1 MATSSSKAFAPV
13 SLSAYQAGM
22 LETLMTQQVQD
33 AMLARSVQ
41 VAKENEL
48 DSDWRFLNVILG
60 YDPREDH
67 TLYSMQLKRQVHL
80 GRHTYNKRNRSSSWT
95 RQTIGGDCVHRE
107 SQSLQSFRTFG
118 RVQGNYRDIVGVHH
132 AVNSSDFVHYQK
144 LLSPM
149 VIDGAV
155 LRTIGAT
162 KESYLGIKWLA
173 ENSISGKR
181 DVCFAEMVGYTRD
194 ANGREIGFVASASI
208 DVPECPELGS
218 AKLTRMRMK
227 RTMLVISSIDYPK
240 TTSELFIMGT
250 TESYIAN
257 SQYRVSMA
265 ILNDISLVV
274 DSQNITRQTL
284 AHHKDWVPDENRLSC
299 TICSR
304 SFHFI
309 SRRRHHCR
317 MCGDVICKTCY
328 VNQFVCREADT
339 SVACQTKFCL
349 RCIVGL
355 RAIDKRLEDFK
366 PQVSK
371 MLTFD
376 TLDVSATETFE
387 EFLELDSPD
396 SNPRASSLF
405 TFQADTHTLLDSSMR
420 TDEEDSEKIRLIP
433 LTDLTGFQ
441 LCYVRVANI
450 AIGTLNNT
458 WFNSIVMLCISWA
471 SLSVGL
477 QTYPTLGE
485 SIILNDMD
493 LFVLAVFILEAFIK
507 IMAEGLYPWRFF
519 TGKEMRWNC
528 FDFAIIVMSLPI
540 WGSALGGSS
549 IAILRM
555 LRLMR
560 IMKLVKRI
568 PQLYMI
574 VMGLIGGLKS
584 IGYIMLLLFLVFYL
598 YAISGITLENWAT
611 IMDIN
616 YFGCDRFDGGYYS
629 TDPAKTA
636 SFQYCNVTRVY
647 GANVTDSSLASQR
660 ALNQVMATLYF
671 ITFILISAF
680 VMLSLFIGAITMS
693 MTQSMEHMKKAQ
705 EEAEAKKRA
714 EKARKRAQEAEL
726 RALEA
731 EKKRAAGEAQEKS
744 DLDPT
749 KTGKLSA
756 AERRER
762 QKMREV
768 LMQTWDDC
776 DLTDILTQQQGDTRS
791 IKGAYLKVAGVATK
805 IVEHPKF
812 SLFVTCVIIMAGVMV
827 GLQTSSEVVD
837 VLGALLTGLDTAI
850 LTVFTAEVILKILAE
865 GLEPW
870 NYFRGAWNVFD
881 FIIVVGSFTKGSGGM
896 LTMLRLLRLLRVL
909 KLVRAFPQLQVIV
922 SALIKGVSSI
932 GNDPFHFQYLHFAMI
947 SLFQLA
953 TMDGWSDV
961 LYINYYGCD
970 LYGYDAY
977 RDLGYECKHQPGG
990 MLAVLYFFVFIVL
1003 GGMVLI
1009 TLFIG
1014 VVTTSMEEATQ
1025 EMEAE
1030 KELVRRVE
1038 ALRSQHD
1045 IDAKVVASY
1054 MQVFRMLDLDGSGSV
1069 EEAELRTG
1077 LAAIGK
1083 YPTYEE
1089 LKEMMDVVDEDG
1101 SGQIDIV
1108 EFVEFMIHVREKS
1121 NQQHAARLAAEA
1133 ALAAE
1138 VAAENAAAIETSI
1151 ADSEPMNGEVGSS
1164 SARHQSVNGT
1174 EDPSSNGEKVL
1185 VINND
1190 NGDEASHVAP
1200 FKHSSRSWSSPRAAL
1215 SPRNGLN
1222 CSVMPYISDKESQ
1235 DANVDANSTNPGIS
1249 LDVEAHSEEGSETAL
1264 LSQEAPARP
1273 RSGRVT
1279 SKILPSG

>member
-1 MATSSSKAFAPV
+1 MLSINVDAFD
-13 SLSAYQAGM
+13 M
-22 LETLMTQQVQD
+22 
-33 AMLARSVQ
+33 
-41 VAKENEL
+41 
-48 DSDWRFLNVILG
+48 
-60 YDPREDH
+60 
-67 TLYSMQLKRQVHL
+67 
-80 GRHTYNKRNRSSSWT
+80 
-95 RQTIGGDCVHRE
+95 
-107 SQSLQSFRTFG
+107 
-118 RVQGNYRDIVGVHH
+118 
-132 AVNSSDFVHYQK
+132 
-144 LLSPM
+144 
-149 VIDGAV
+149 
-155 LRTIGAT
+155 
-162 KESYLGIKWLA
+162 
-173 ENSISGKR
+173 
-181 DVCFAEMVGYTRD
+181 
-194 ANGREIGFVASASI
+194 
-208 DVPECPELGS
+208 
-218 AKLTRMRMK
+218 
-227 RTMLVISSIDYPK
+227 
-240 TTSELFIMGT
+240 
-250 TESYIAN
+250 
-257 SQYRVSMA
+257 
-265 ILNDISLVV
+265 
-274 DSQNITRQTL
+274 
-284 AHHKDWVPDENRLSC
+284 
-299 TICSR
+299 
-304 SFHFI
+304 
-309 SRRRHHCR
+309 
-317 MCGDVICKTCY
+317 
-328 VNQFVCREADT
+328 
-339 SVACQTKFCL
+339 
-349 RCIVGL
+349 
-355 RAIDKRLEDFK
+355 
-366 PQVSK
+366 
-371 MLTFD
+371 
-376 TLDVSATETFE
+376 SATETFE
-387 EFLELDSPD
+387 EFFELDSPD
-396 SNPRASSLF
+396 PNPRASSFF
-405 TFQADTHTLLDSSMR
+405 TFYKNTHGQCDTSKRPDVEFPWNTTADRMKTAPGEENNDAVASAPLIDEGGDKEEAAPRNEEKTPPPTTNDTSADAKGEDTSSS
-420 TDEEDSEKIRLIP
+420 EEKESDMIRLIP
-433 LTDLTGFQ
+433 LTGLTGLQ
-441 LCYVRVANI
+441 LYYVRCSNVAI
-450 AIGTLNNT
+450 ATLNNT
-458 WFNSIVMLCISWA
+458 WFNSVVMLCISWA

-477 QTYPTLGE
+477 QTYPMLGE
-485 SIILNDMD
+485 SVILNDMD

-519 TGKEMRWNC
+519 IGKEMRWNC

-560 IMKLVKRI
+560 IMKLVKRV

-598 YAISGITLENWAT
+598 YAISGMYAWQGNDTFHFRSVPIAMITLFRMSTLENWAT
-611 IMDIN
+611 IMYIN

-629 TDPAKTA
+629 TNPAAAA
-636 SFQYCNVTRVY
+636 SFQYCNITEVY
-647 GANVTDSSLASQR
+647 GANQTDSSLASQR
-660 ALNQVMATLYF
+660 ALNQVMATIYF

-714 EKARKRAQEAEL
+714 EKARKRAQEAEQ
-726 RALEA
+726 RAREA
-731 EKKRAAGEAQEKS
+731 EKKRAAGETLENN
-744 DLDPT
+744 DLDPN
-749 KTGKLSA
+749 KKGKLSA

-791 IKGAYLKVAGVATK
+791 IKAG
-805 IVEHPKF
+805 
-812 SLFVTCVIIMAGVMV
+812 LMV

-850 LTVFTAEVILKILAE
+850 LTVFTAEVTLKILAE

-881 FIIVVGSFTKGSGGM
+881 FIIVIGSFTRGSGGM

-922 SALIKGVSSI
+922 SALIKGVGSI
-932 GNDPFHFQYLHFAMI
+932 GYIGLILLLCFYVFGIVGNMLFAENDPFHFQYLHFAMI

-961 LYINYYGCD
+961 LYINYYGCG

-977 RDLGYECKHQPGG
+977 RALGYECKHQPGG
-990 MLAVLYFFVFIVL
+990 FLAVLYFCTFIVL

-1030 KELVRRVE
+1030 KELIRRVE
-1038 ALRSQHD
+1038 ALRSQHN

-1054 MQVFRMLDLDGSGSV
+1054 MQVFRILDLDGSGSV

-1083 YPTYEE
+1083 YPSYEE

-1121 NQQHAARLAAEA
+1121 NQQHAARLSAEEAEDAAEND
-1133 ALAAE
+1133 ALETSTEDSELLDASTGE
-1138 VAAENAAAIETSI
+1138 VAA
-1151 ADSEPMNGEVGSS
+1151 S
-1164 SARHQSVNGT
+1164 SARRKSVAGA
-1174 EDPSSNGEKVL
+1174 EDAPSNGENVL
-1185 VINND
+1185 AISSTTDAND
-1190 NGDEASHVAP
+1190 TSRVAP
-1200 FKHSSRSWSSPRAAL
+1200 FNKNSSRSWSSPRSSV

-1222 CSVMPYISDKESQ
+1222 CNVMPYLSEPQ
-1235 DANVDANSTNPGIS
+1235 NTGANAPNSSIS
-1249 LDVEAHSEEGSETAL
+1249 LDVEARSEEGSETAL
-1264 LSQEAPARP
+1264 LPQEAPARP

>member
-1 MATSSSKAFAPV
+1 MLAARAAANRKVADARRAKEANEWNVVHDVAPGEENNDAAASAPLIDEGGDKEEAAPRNEAKTPPPTTNDTSADAKGKDTSSS
-13 SLSAYQAGM
+13 
-22 LETLMTQQVQD
+22 E
-33 AMLARSVQ
+33 
-41 VAKENEL
+41 E
-48 DSDWRFLNVILG
+48 
-60 YDPREDH
+60 
-67 TLYSMQLKRQVHL
+67 
-80 GRHTYNKRNRSSSWT
+80 
-95 RQTIGGDCVHRE
+95 
-107 SQSLQSFRTFG
+107 
-118 RVQGNYRDIVGVHH
+118 
-132 AVNSSDFVHYQK
+132 
-144 LLSPM
+144 
-149 VIDGAV
+149 
-155 LRTIGAT
+155 
-162 KESYLGIKWLA
+162 KES
-173 ENSISGKR
+173 
-181 DVCFAEMVGYTRD
+181 DM
-194 ANGREIGFVASASI
+194 
-208 DVPECPELGS
+208 
-218 AKLTRMRMK
+218 
-227 RTMLVISSIDYPK
+227 
-240 TTSELFIMGT
+240 
-250 TESYIAN
+250 
-257 SQYRVSMA
+257 
-265 ILNDISLVV
+265 
-274 DSQNITRQTL
+274 
-284 AHHKDWVPDENRLSC
+284 
-299 TICSR
+299 
-304 SFHFI
+304 
-309 SRRRHHCR
+309 
-317 MCGDVICKTCY
+317 
-328 VNQFVCREADT
+328 
-339 SVACQTKFCL
+339 
-349 RCIVGL
+349 
-355 RAIDKRLEDFK
+355 
-366 PQVSK
+366 
-371 MLTFD
+371 
-376 TLDVSATETFE
+376 
-387 EFLELDSPD
+387 
-396 SNPRASSLF
+396 
-405 TFQADTHTLLDSSMR
+405 
-420 TDEEDSEKIRLIP
+420 IRLIP
-433 LTDLTGFQ
+433 LTGLTGLQ
-441 LCYVRVANI
+441 LYYVRCSNVAI
-450 AIGTLNNT
+450 ATLNNT
-458 WFNSIVMLCISWA
+458 WFNSVVMLCISWA

-477 QTYPTLGE
+477 QTYPMLGE
-485 SIILNDMD
+485 SVILNDMD

-598 YAISGITLENWAT
+598 YAISGMYAWQDNDTFHFRSVPVAMITLFRMSTLENWAT

-629 TDPAKTA
+629 TNPAAAA
-636 SFQYCNVTRVY
+636 SFQYCNITQVY
-647 GANVTDSSLASQR
+647 GANQTDSSLASQR
-660 ALNQVMATLYF
+660 ALNQVMATIYF

-714 EKARKRAQEAEL
+714 EKARKRAQEAEQ
-726 RALEA
+726 RAREA
-731 EKKRAAGEAQEKS
+731 EKKRAAGEALENN
-744 DLDPT
+744 DLDPN
-749 KTGKLSA
+749 KKGKLSA

-791 IKGAYLKVAGVATK
+791 IKGAYLKIAGVATK
-805 IVEHPKF
+805 IVEHQKF
-812 SLFVTCVIIMAGVMV
+812 SLFVTCVIILAGLMV

-850 LTVFTAEVILKILAE
+850 LTVFTAEVTLKILAE

-870 NYFRGAWNVFD
+870 TYFRGAWNVFD
-881 FIIVVGSFTKGSGGM
+881 FIIVVGSFTRGSGGM

-922 SALIKGVSSI
+922 SALIKGVGSI
-932 GNDPFHFQYLHFAMI
+932 GYIGLILLLCFYVFGIVGNMLFAENDPFHFQYLHFAMI

-977 RDLGYECKHQPGG
+977 RALGYECKHQPGG
-990 MLAVLYFFVFIVL
+990 FLAVLYFCTFIVL

-1030 KELVRRVE
+1030 KELIRRVE
-1038 ALRSQHD
+1038 ALRSQHN

-1083 YPTYEE
+1083 YPSYEE

-1121 NQQHAARLAAEA
+1121 NQQHAARLAAEEAEDA
-1133 ALAAE
+1133 AENDALESSTEDSELLDASNGE
-1138 VAAENAAAIETSI
+1138 VAATSARRKSVAAAGD
-1151 ADSEPMNGEVGSS
+1151 AP
-1164 SARHQSVNGT
+1164 
-1174 EDPSSNGEKVL
+1174 SNGGNVL
-1185 VINND
+1185 AISSTTDAND
-1190 NGDEASHVAP
+1190 TSHVAP
-1200 FKHSSRSWSSPRAAL
+1200 FNKNSSRSWSSPRSSV

-1222 CSVMPYISDKESQ
+1222 CNVMPYLSESQ
-1235 DANVDANSTNPGIS
+1235 NAGANAPNSSIS
-1249 LDVEAHSEEGSETAL
+1249 LDVEARSEEGSETAL
-1264 LSQEAPARP
+1264 LPQEAPARP

>member
-1 MATSSSKAFAPV
+1 MLAARAAANRKVADARRAKEASEWNVAHDIEPGEENNVAATSTPLIEEGGETEEVATQNEAKALAP
-13 SLSAYQAGM
+13 
-22 LETLMTQQVQD
+22 TT
-33 AMLARSVQ
+33 
-41 VAKENEL
+41 
-48 DSDWRFLNVILG
+48 
-60 YDPREDH
+60 
-67 TLYSMQLKRQVHL
+67 
-80 GRHTYNKRNRSSSWT
+80 
-95 RQTIGGDCVHRE
+95 
-107 SQSLQSFRTFG
+107 
-118 RVQGNYRDIVGVHH
+118 
-132 AVNSSDFVHYQK
+132 
-144 LLSPM
+144 
-149 VIDGAV
+149 
-155 LRTIGAT
+155 
-162 KESYLGIKWLA
+162 
-173 ENSISGKR
+173 
-181 DVCFAEMVGYTRD
+181 
-194 ANGREIGFVASASI
+194 
-208 DVPECPELGS
+208 
-218 AKLTRMRMK
+218 
-227 RTMLVISSIDYPK
+227 
-240 TTSELFIMGT
+240 TTS
-250 TESYIAN
+250 N
-257 SQYRVSMA
+257 
-265 ILNDISLVV
+265 
-274 DSQNITRQTL
+274 
-284 AHHKDWVPDENRLSC
+284 
-299 TICSR
+299 
-304 SFHFI
+304 
-309 SRRRHHCR
+309 
-317 MCGDVICKTCY
+317 
-328 VNQFVCREADT
+328 DT
-339 SVACQTKFCL
+339 SADGKN
-349 RCIVGL
+349 
-355 RAIDKRLEDFK
+355 EDN
-366 PQVSK
+366 S
-371 MLTFD
+371 T
-376 TLDVSATETFE
+376 SE
-387 EFLELDSPD
+387 EGNSEL
-396 SNPRASSLF
+396 
-405 TFQADTHTLLDSSMR
+405 
-420 TDEEDSEKIRLIP
+420 IRLIP
-433 LTDLTGFQ
+433 LTGLTGFQ
-441 LCYVRVANI
+441 LKYVRLSNI
-450 AIGTLNNT
+450 AIMTLNNT
-458 WFNSIVMLCISWA
+458 WFNSVVMLCISWA

-477 QTYPTLGE
+477 QTYPSLGE
-485 SIILNDMD
+485 SVILNDID
-493 LFVLAVFILEAFIK
+493 LFVLSVFILEAFIK

-519 TGKEMRWNC
+519 SGKEMRWNC
-528 FDFAIIVMSLPI
+528 FDFAIIIMSLPI

-598 YAISGITLENWAT
+598 YAISGMYAWQDNDTFHFRSVPIAMITLFRMSTLENWAT

-629 TDPAKTA
+629 SNPDSAA

-647 GANVTDSSLASQR
+647 GANVTDTSLASQR

-714 EKARKRAQEAEL
+714 EKARKRALEAER
-726 RALEA
+726 RAREA
-731 EKKRAAGEAQEKS
+731 EKKRAAGEALENNDS
-744 DLDPT
+744 DPN
-749 KTGKLSA
+749 KKGKLSA

-776 DLTDILTQQQGDTRS
+776 DLTDILTQQQGDSRS
-791 IKGAYLKVAGVATK
+791 IKGAYLKVSGVATK

-812 SLFVTCVIIMAGVMV
+812 SLFVTCVIILAGMMV
-827 GLQTSSEVVD
+827 GLQTSTEVVD

-922 SALIKGVSSI
+922 SALIKGVGSI
-932 GNDPFHFQYLHFAMI
+932 GYIGLILLLCFYVFGIVGNMLFAENDPFHFQYLHFAMI

-970 LYGYDAY
+970 LYGYDGY
-977 RDLGYECKHQPGG
+977 RALGYECKHQPAG
-990 MLAVLYFFVFIVL
+990 MLAVLYFCAFIVL

-1030 KELVRRVE
+1030 KELIRRVE
-1038 ALRSQHD
+1038 ALRAQHN
-1045 IDAKVVASY
+1045 IDSKVVSSY

-1083 YPTYEE
+1083 YPSYEE

-1121 NQQHAARLAAEA
+1121 NQQHAARLEAEA

-1138 VAAENAAAIETSI
+1138 IAAEQAAELDSSI
-1151 ADSEPMNGEVGSS
+1151 ADSEPITSNGEVTSS
-1164 SARHQSVNGT
+1164 TGRRKSLGETKDV
-1174 EDPSSNGEKVL
+1174 PSNGEKVL
-1185 VINND
+1185 AISSSLD
-1190 NGDEASHVAP
+1190 NGNDTSHVAP
-1200 FKHSSRSWSSPRAAL
+1200 FNINSSRSWSSPRPVS
-1215 SPRNGLN
+1215 SPRNGLGCN
-1222 CSVMPYISDKESQ
+1222 VMPYLTDKESQ
-1235 DANVDANSTNPGIS
+1235 DANADAQTNPSVS
-1249 LDVEAHSEEGSETAL
+1249 LDVDMHSEDGSETAL
-1264 LSQEAPARP
+1264 LPQEASVRP